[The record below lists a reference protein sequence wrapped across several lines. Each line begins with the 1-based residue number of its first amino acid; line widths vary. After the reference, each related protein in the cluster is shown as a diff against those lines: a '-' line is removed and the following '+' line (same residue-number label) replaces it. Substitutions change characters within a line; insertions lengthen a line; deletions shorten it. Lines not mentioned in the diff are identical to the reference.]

1 MGDVEAPR
9 RGRPPVH
16 NRADLLESAARV
28 VVERGYD
35 GLRYQDLSDAS
46 GVPVASLRH
55 YFPTIDGL
63 RREALMHSVRLEMEQ
78 LSAHI
83 AQFDDPWQ
91 QVCELI
97 IQSLGTTAAERRFSW
112 LLWLE
117 YWRNCAR
124 DEALARHSDVIDEE
138 WTQMTQRIV
147 DAGVERG
154 QFVLDQPAHE
164 AAYEVTILIDGVGL
178 AIAIDPANEEL
189 ARSRVLQVT
198 RASRR
203 LLGVCPRVGD
213 MDRPAE
219 NGDV

>member
-1 MGDVEAPR
+1 VGDVVVPR

-46 GVPVASLRH
+46 HVPVASLRH

-78 LSAHI
+78 LSAHV

-91 QVCELI
+91 QVREMVV
-97 IQSLGTTAAERRFSW
+97 QALGTTPEERRFSW

-117 YWRNCAR
+117 YWRACAR
-124 DEALARHSDVIDEE
+124 DEALARHSDQIDVE
-138 WTQMTQRIV
+138 WTEMTQKIV
-147 DAGVERG
+147 DAGVACG
-154 QFVLDQPAHE
+154 QFVLDQPAKD
-164 AAYEVTILIDGVGL
+164 AAYEVSVLIDGVGL
-178 AIAIDPANEEL
+178 AIAIDPDDEQL
-189 ARSRVLQVT
+189 AGDRVRCVT
-198 RASRR
+198 RAARR
-203 LLGVCPRVGD
+203 LLGMPDQDGEP
-213 MDRPAE
+213 DRSAD
-219 NGDV
+219 NSDV

>member
-1 MGDVEAPR
+1 VGDVEVPR

-78 LSAHI
+78 LSEHV

-91 QVCELI
+91 QICELI
-97 IQSLGTTAAERRFSW
+97 AQALGTTAAQRRFSW

-124 DEALARHSDVIDEE
+124 DDSLGRHSGQIDIE
-138 WTQMTQRIV
+138 WTEMTQKIV
-147 DAGVERG
+147 DAGVASG
-154 QFVLDQPAHE
+154 LFVLDQSSQD
-164 AAYEVTILIDGVGL
+164 AAYEVGILIDGVGYSL
-178 AIAIDPANEEL
+178 AICPDDDEL
-189 ARSRVLQVT
+189 ARRCVAQVT

-203 LLGVCPRVGD
+203 LLGVCVWEGGKE
-213 MDRPAE
+213 RPAE
-219 NGDV
+219 TGDV